1 MIYFILGEAF
11 TIFQSLKSGLRRK
24 QILGHG
30 MWAVTW
36 LGCTVTGSGSEGKG
50 GEGIREKQHK
60 SSSPLDMKQEEI
72 LDFTE
77 SS

>member
-11 TIFQSLKSGLRRK
+11 TIFRSLKTGLPRK
-24 QILGHG
+24 QILRHG
-30 MWAVTW
+30 MWAVAW

-50 GEGIREKQHK
+50 GEGIREKQYK

-72 LDFTE
+72 LDFTGP
-77 SS
+77 S